1 MQTLWHRSGV
11 EAWRRLTRFFGT
23 LLLINVAVGVV
34 TGLVQEF
41 EFGMNWSAYS
51 RYVGDVFG
59 GPLAMEGLAA
69 FFLES
74 TFLGLWVFGWDR
86 LPQRVHLFCI
96 WMVALGSFAVG
107 GVHPG
112 RELVDAAP
120 GRLRARRR
128 RRGRRSS
135 MTSARCSRTRCSSG
149 ATSTWSW
156 RRWPPARSCCSR
168 SRPGTCGARSR
179 STPFRK
185 SAALAISLLVPLSI
199 ALVLV
204 GSQLGV
210 IETRYQPMKIAAA
223 EAQWETC
230 QPCSFSAFQIGGGKQ
245 RREPAEGDRDPAS
258 AVDPRDAVTGTGR
271 SSGST
276 SSRRSTSSSTAR
288 ATTSRTCSSS
298 TGRCG

>member
-1 MQTLWHRSGV
+1 
-11 EAWRRLTRFFGT
+11 
-23 LLLINVAVGVV
+23 
-34 TGLVQEF
+34 
-41 EFGMNWSAYS
+41 MNWSAYS

-86 LPQRVHLFCI
+86 LSRRVHLFCI
-96 WMVALGSFAVG
+96 WMVALGVVALG
-107 GVHPG
+107 GVHHG

-128 RRGRRSS
+128 RRAAAAERHRRAVHEPGVHLGLLPRAAGRAGHGHAGAARGLRLASAARRSTS
-135 MTSARCSRTRCSSG
+135 TRSAR
-149 ATSTWSW
+149 A
-156 RRWPPARSCCSR
+156 RRWRSACSCR
-168 SRPGTCGARSR
+168 S
-179 STPFRK
+179 
-185 SAALAISLLVPLSI
+185 SI

-230 QPCSFSAFQIGGGKQ
+230 QPCSFSAFQIGGGNE
-245 RREPAEGDRDPAS
+245 RRGPAEGDRDPAPALDPGHAEVGRGGRRAQRAAG
-258 AVDPRDAVTGTGR
+258 AVRAAVRAGRLRPERVRAVLVDAGDGLPGDGDRAAVAVGR
-271 SSGST
+271 VAAAPAPAGDARSGSCA
-276 SSRRSTSSSTAR
+276 SAIWACSRRS
-288 ATTSRTCSSS
+288 
-298 TGRCG
+298 